1 MSNRVNHQEIVKKVL
16 DSKAVDFAAI
26 GKVIAEVGPSLSL
39 ADEPW
44 EGFCGTMR
52 IFIRVFII
60 NNPGLFWGGG
70 GGTVENLQA
79 LRGAAKELGS

>member
-1 MSNRVNHQEIVKKVL
+1 MANRVNHQEVVKRFL

-26 GKVIAEVGPSLSL
+26 GKVVAELGPSISL

-52 IFIRVFII
+52 YFIHILIVT
-60 NNPGLFWGGG
+60 PTGGQV
-70 GGTVENLQA
+70 VENLAA
-79 LRGAAKELGS
+79 LRSATGELHS

>member
-1 MSNRVNHQEIVKKVL
+1 MASRVNHQEIVKKL
-16 DSKAVDFAAI
+16 IDTKAVDFKAI
-26 GKVIAEVGPSLSL
+26 GATFAEVGPALSM

-60 NNPGLFWGGG
+60 NGPVFGGVEGL
-70 GGTVENLQA
+70 A
-79 LRGAAKELGS
+79 DLRGVAGELKG